1 MKIWLYIRLALSF
14 VVLDTLFWAVSRHRF
29 FDANPLII
37 NFAIAFFSKFLIL
50 LRTRICWRELAG
62 LFMLLILLCGLAVF
76 FFGHSLIWPLVVCIL
91 GFDTLGVMAMR
102 VIWLEGDE
110 RRTAVFTLLPCIV
123 LLAIGWKIVAM
134 LEWTGKRQPQ
144 VLDLNLFSFDA
155 SLHVQFPF
163 LVGQLFHRY
172 VPLLIVAVLVY
183 AGLPILLGLIYAGCL
198 MSDRKNALAC
208 FIALVIA
215 GPIGVIFYNIF
226 PAAGPAY
233 LFGGN
238 FPWHPLSIE
247 QSRHLLVQP
256 IAIAGFRNA
265 MPSLHAAWAY
275 IAFWFSRNLSR
286 WERGLAGFFLIFTL
300 LATLGTGE
308 HYVIDLVVAL
318 PFALFILA
326 LSKWFVTG
334 NWRMFAPPLAAGLL
348 TTFLWLGA
356 LRSAMDVFWLSPVVP
371 WAACLI
377 TALGTLWAAQRFL
390 RSQAEGESRE
400 MPLQQIPER
409 VGG

>member
-62 LFMLLILLCGLAVF
+62 LF
-76 FFGHSLIWPLVVCIL
+76 IL

-172 VPLLIVAVLVY
+172 VPLLIVAVL
-183 AGLPILLGLIYAGCL
+183 
-198 MSDRKNALAC
+198 
-208 FIALVIA
+208 
-215 GPIGVIFYNIF
+215 
-226 PAAGPAY
+226 
-233 LFGGN
+233 
-238 FPWHPLSIE
+238 
-247 QSRHLLVQP
+247 
-256 IAIAGFRNA
+256 
-265 MPSLHAAWAY
+265 
-275 IAFWFSRNLSR
+275 
-286 WERGLAGFFLIFTL
+286 
-300 LATLGTGE
+300 
-308 HYVIDLVVAL
+308 
-318 PFALFILA
+318 
-326 LSKWFVTG
+326 
-334 NWRMFAPPLAAGLL
+334 
-348 TTFLWLGA
+348 
-356 LRSAMDVFWLSPVVP
+356 
-371 WAACLI
+371 
-377 TALGTLWAAQRFL
+377 
-390 RSQAEGESRE
+390 
-400 MPLQQIPER
+400 
-409 VGG
+409 